1 MNQENSLTLMEL
13 TALPHAVLD
22 TILLAQKYNA
32 SLHATGHMHS
42 TLILHT
48 ILVKNDVLLHVQVEH
63 S

>member
-22 TILLAQKYNA
+22 TILLAPKFNA
-32 SLHATGHMHS
+32 SLRAIGHMPS
-42 TLILHT
+42 MLTPHT
-48 ILVKNDVLLHVQVEH
+48 TPVKNVALLHVQVEH